1 MSEPRGRLAGRVA
14 IVTGAGSG
22 IGRAIA
28 LGYAREGARV
38 VAADLN
44 GPAAEATAREG
55 GGAIRAH
62 AVDVTDEPAVAAM
75 VAAALD
81 WAPLGQPRLDVLVNS
96 AAVQLHGQDGRC
108 HAVDLDVW
116 ERTLRVNLRGP
127 FLCCKHALPAL
138 IRSRGTI
145 VNLASPTAF
154 QDLGAAYTAYASSKG
169 GIATL
174 TRVVATD
181 YARDGV
187 RVNAIV
193 PGPTETNLTSQIF
206 ADPAIRDPLL
216 ARTPLGRLGRPED
229 LVGVAIFLASADS
242 AYATGALFFVDGG
255 ITMA

>member
-1 MSEPRGRLAGRVA
+1 MSEPSGRLAGRVA

-38 VAADLN
+38 LAADLN
-44 GPAAEATAREG
+44 GPAVEATARQA
-55 GGAIRAH
+55 GGAILAH
-62 AVDVTDEPAVAAM
+62 AVDVTDEPATRGM
-75 VAAALD
+75 VAAAVD
-81 WAPLGQPRLDVLVNS
+81 AFGRLDVLVNS
-96 AAVQLHGQDGRC
+96 AAIQLHGQDGRC
-108 HAVDLDVW
+108 HEVDLDVW

-127 FLCCKHALPAL
+127 FLCCKHALPEL

-154 QDLGAAYTAYASSKG
+154 QDLGAGYTAYASSKG
-169 GIATL
+169 GMATL
-174 TRVVATD
+174 TRVVAAD

-193 PGPTETNLTSQIF
+193 PGPTETGLTAQIF
-206 ADPAIRDPLL
+206 ADPSIREPLV

-229 LVGVAIFLASADS
+229 LVGIAIFLASDES

>member
-1 MSEPRGRLAGRVA
+1 MSEPRGRLSGRVA

-38 VAADLN
+38 LAADLN

-55 GGAIRAH
+55 GGAILAH
-62 AVDVTDEPAVAAM
+62 AVDVTDEPATRAM
-75 VAAALD
+75 VAAAVG
-81 WAPLGQPRLDVLVNS
+81 AFGRLDVLVNS
-96 AAVQLHGQDGRC
+96 AAIQLHGQDGRC
-108 HAVDLDVW
+108 HEVDLEVW

-127 FLCCKHALPAL
+127 FLCCKHALPEL

-154 QDLGAAYTAYASSKG
+154 GSLGAGYTAYASSKG
-169 GIATL
+169 GMK
-174 TRVVATD
+174 
-181 YARDGV
+181 
-187 RVNAIV
+187 
-193 PGPTETNLTSQIF
+193 
-206 ADPAIRDPLL
+206 IREPLV
-216 ARTPLGRLGRPED
+216 ARTPLGRLGRAED
-229 LVGVAIFLASADS
+229 LVGIAIFLASDDS

>member
-1 MSEPRGRLAGRVA
+1 MSELRGRLSGRVA

-38 VAADLN
+38 LAADLN

-55 GGAIRAH
+55 GGAILAH
-62 AVDVTDEPAVAAM
+62 AVDVTDEPATRAM
-75 VAAALD
+75 VAAAVG
-81 WAPLGQPRLDVLVNS
+81 AFGRLDVLVNS
-96 AAVQLHGQDGRC
+96 AAIQLHGQDGRC
-108 HAVDLDVW
+108 HEVDLEVW

-127 FLCCKHALPAL
+127 FLCCKHALPEL

-154 QDLGAAYTAYASSKG
+154 QDLGAGYTAYASSKG
-169 GIATL
+169 GMATL
-174 TRVVATD
+174 TRVVAAD

-193 PGPTETNLTSQIF
+193 PGPTETALTASIF
-206 ADPAIRDPLL
+206 ADPSIREPLV
-216 ARTPLGRLGRPED
+216 ARTPLGRLGRAED
-229 LVGVAIFLASADS
+229 LVGIAIFLASDDS